1 MLVRFE
7 IQEQTARKMKKF
19 FQSGAARKCLC
30 SCRRV
35 YSVRFHLSWH
45 RLSSVQ
51 REEACWIG
59 WVKKKPP
66 EHICIWK
73 WFFFCSSAVFNLA
86 FPLALCVFFN
96 TQYVSA
102 LKKKNSHN
110 QESINRHNAVRIKS
124 RGSLTFSLEYQFISK
139 LFSAL
144 HLLQCFVTVHCQ
156 FQTTPMI
163 WPQTEMNEVLIRWG
177 RR

>member
-1 MLVRFE
+1 MQPGSVCAVVGGCILYVFIYRDTAY
-7 IQEQTARKMKKF
+7 QASSARKLVESDEFKKT
-19 FQSGAARKCLC
+19 SRT
-30 SCRRV
+30 
-35 YSVRFHLSWH
+35 HLH
-45 RLSSVQ
+45 L
-51 REEACWIG
+51 
-59 WVKKKPP
+59 KM
-66 EHICIWK
+66 IC
-73 WFFFCSSAVFNLA
+73 FFCSSAVFNLA

-110 QESINRHNAVRIKS
+110 QESINRHYAVRIKS

-163 WPQTEMNEVLIRWG
+163 
-177 RR
+177 